1 MNYPRS
7 LDRWVSNPINRLII
21 SNKVLYQDSWL
32 RRRFPPFSGLT
43 GNFIWKGYLTWLSLI
58 MLPRIHIVLFMKS
71 VNYISPFIPL
81 AKASGFSGEK
91 LIKRTIFIYQFY
103 IPLYR
108 KFVRS
113 QDLKF
118 LRVRF
123 YIYGEFYH
131 FKGDRDT
138 GGR

>member
-7 LDRWVSNPINRLII
+7 KDRWVSNPINRLII

-58 MLPRIHIVLFMKS
+58 MLPRIHIVLFMKMI
-71 VNYISPFIPL
+71 NYISPFIPL

-91 LIKRTIFIYQFY
+91 LIN
-103 IPLYR
+103 
-108 KFVRS
+108 
-113 QDLKF
+113 
-118 LRVRF
+118 
-123 YIYGEFYH
+123 G
-131 FKGDRDT
+131 GT
-138 GGR
+138 GGIRTPNLLILSQSPLPVGPRCQLY